1 MIDIRR
7 PLEGVPGLLL
17 MAALIFFGAAVGI
30 GVALVFTWIPMSDAL
45 ANFLGGVVGA
55 GLGAAL
61 AVLGA
66 VYVQRRDM
74 RGRVSH
80 IINLANASL
89 RELDQHLEFFESFL
103 AQMTPVA
110 EPRDD
115 HLQIAGRLLDLIA
128 ADIKGVPNLAE
139 LPEELFEALAQLRVE
154 LPKFVHDAGNYLE
167 MFELLRGPVALYDRL
182 RLELKQR
189 RAEVAGL
196 LQGLRD
202 L

>member
-1 MIDIRR
+1 MM
-7 PLEGVPGLLL
+7 G
-17 MAALIFFGAAVGI
+17 ALIFFGATV
-30 GVALVFTWIPMSDAL
+30 GVAVAL
-45 ANFLGGVVGA
+45 ALSWVDMKDSIANFLGGVVGA

-80 IINLANASL
+80 IINVANASL

-103 AQMTPVA
+103 TQMTPVA

-115 HLQIAGRLLDLIA
+115 HLQIAGRLLDLMS
-128 ADIKGVPNLAE
+128 ADIKGVPSLAE
-139 LPEELFEALAQLRVE
+139 LPEELFEALAQLRAE
-154 LPKFVHDAGNYLE
+154 LPKFVHDAESYLE

-182 RLELKQR
+182 RRELKQR

-196 LQGLRD
+196 LKGLRD